1 MFFTLIVQP
10 MINFLTAIHGIL
22 PQIDFGIA
30 IIILTILIRLILFT
44 LNWKSIKIQKKMS
57 IVQEKM
63 NQIKNTVKDQEQ
75 QAMQIMNLYKT
86 EKVNPFSSCLPLILQ
101 LIVLIGLINVLNG
114 YMAGQIKINGK
125 MQPLE
130 NAIYKNI
137 SFIKKDYVYF
147 NKTAFGFLD
156 LTQKAIAKDKTT
168 NATIYNIYGIILAIM
183 SGILQYIQTKMI
195 TPKKIPSVEGT
206 KEDNITNAMNA
217 QMLYILPIMTIW
229 IGLSFPMG
237 LTLYWIISSILSI
250 IQQAIALK
258 SSDNNKQDREN
269 KIIDIQKYVF

>member
-1 MFFTLIVQP
+1 
-10 MINFLTAIHGIL
+10 
-22 PQIDFGIA
+22 
-30 IIILTILIRLILFT
+30 
-44 LNWKSIKIQKKMS
+44 
-57 IVQEKM
+57 
-63 NQIKNTVKDQEQ
+63 
-75 QAMQIMNLYKT
+75 
-86 EKVNPFSSCLPLILQ
+86 
-101 LIVLIGLINVLNG
+101 
-114 YMAGQIKINGK
+114 
-125 MQPLE
+125 
-130 NAIYKNI
+130 
-137 SFIKKDYVYF
+137 
-147 NKTAFGFLD
+147 
-156 LTQKAIAKDKTT
+156 
-168 NATIYNIYGIILAIM
+168 M

-269 KIIDIQKYVF
+269 KIIDIQKSN

>member
-1 MFFTLIVQP
+1 
-10 MINFLTAIHGIL
+10 
-22 PQIDFGIA
+22 
-30 IIILTILIRLILFT
+30 
-44 LNWKSIKIQKKMS
+44 
-57 IVQEKM
+57 
-63 NQIKNTVKDQEQ
+63 
-75 QAMQIMNLYKT
+75 
-86 EKVNPFSSCLPLILQ
+86 
-101 LIVLIGLINVLNG
+101 
-114 YMAGQIKINGK
+114 MAGQIKINGQ

-168 NATIYNIYGIILAIM
+168 NTTVYNIYGIILAIM

-269 KIIDIQKYVF
+269 KIIDIQKSN

>member
-30 IIILTILIRLILFT
+30 IIILTILIRLILFP

-114 YMAGQIKINGK
+114 YMAGQIKINGQ

-269 KIIDIQKYVF
+269 KIIDIQKSN

>member
-1 MFFTLIVQP
+1 

-30 IIILTILIRLILFT
+30 IIILTILIRLILFP

-114 YMAGQIKINGK
+114 YMAGQIKINGQ

-269 KIIDIQKYVF
+269 KIIDIQKSN

>member
-30 IIILTILIRLILFT
+30 IIILTILIRLILFP

-114 YMAGQIKINGK
+114 YMAGQIKINGQ

-168 NATIYNIYGIILAIM
+168 NTTVYNIYGIILAIM

-269 KIIDIQKYVF
+269 KIIDIQKSN